1 MCSFLVFLGS
11 ILKMNLLVK
20 EPHSA
25 ANVAIIIQIR
35 KSFIQ
40 ESVSDKDSYNICLQ
54 IIHL

>member
-1 MCSFLVFLGS
+1 MGV
-11 ILKMNLLVK
+11 LLVR